1 MEIEVRE
8 VVVSQE
14 ALLSLEEIFVYGI
27 ETFSYG
33 SASVFVDE
41 IQASIQGLSKNYLH
55 HPECRQLV
63 TKSKKYRNIR
73 VGSYLIIYK
82 VTLLRIEVLNIIHS
96 SRSISKIKSVRK
108 IKIKST

>member
-1 MEIEVRE
+1 MEVEVRE

-14 ALLSLEEIFVYGI
+14 ALLSLEAIFAYGI

-41 IQASIQGLSKNYLH
+41 IYARIESLSAKYLH

-73 VGSYLIIYK
+73 CGSYLIIYK
-82 VTLLRIEVLNIIHS
+82 VTPLRIEVLNIIHA

-108 IKIKST
+108 IKIQST

>member
-1 MEIEVRE
+1 VEVEIRE
-8 VVVSQE
+8 VVISRE
-14 ALLSLEEIFVYGI
+14 ALLSLEDIYTYGI

-33 SASVFVDE
+33 SASLFIDE
-41 IQASIQGLSKNYLH
+41 LYTRIQDLSKHYLH

-73 VGSYLIIYK
+73 YSSYLVIYK

-96 SRSISKIKSVRK
+96 SRSITKIRSVRK
-108 IKIKST
+108 ITIQPT